1 MPIRAVFFDVG
12 ETLVDETRMWE
23 AWADV
28 LGLPR
33 LTLLGVLGGLAA
45 RGDDH
50 REVFTRLAPGA
61 DLERAQA
68 EMRERGLFDGF
79 GAQDL
84 YPDALPCL
92 HALHGAGFRTGIV
105 GNTTTAVEQAL
116 RELDAPVDV
125 IASSERWGVAKPA
138 PEFFARVLE
147 ASRVSPAEL
156 AYVGDR
162 VDNDV
167 VPAATAGMV
176 AVHVRRG
183 PWGHL
188 QADWPEASLAAIRVR
203 SLGDLPAALVAR
215 R

>member
-12 ETLVDETRMWE
+12 ETLVDETRMWQ

-33 LTLLGVLGGLAA
+33 LTVLGVLGGLAA
-45 RGDDH
+45 RGADH

-61 DLERAQA
+61 DLGRAEA

-79 GAQDL
+79 SAQDL

-92 HALHGAGFRTGIV
+92 RALRGAGLRIGIA
-105 GNTTTAVEQAL
+105 GNQPAAAEQML

-125 IASSERWGVAKPA
+125 VASSESWGVAKPA
-138 PEFFARVLE
+138 PEFFARVLR

-167 VPAATAGMV
+167 VPAAAAGMV
-176 AVHVRRG
+176 AGHVRRG

-188 QADWPEASLAAIRVR
+188 QADWPEAARAAIRVR